1 MATHTNEQID
11 RALET
16 FGRLGKKMGVI

>member
-11 RALET
+11 YVLDLFAQGMKQRAA
-16 FGRLGKKMGVI
+16 M